1 MNGRPLEALSLV
13 AVTVLI
19 HGLGSVLIVWTLA
32 LYEPWLEGRFRL
44 FRSLVGLIHLVVS
57 LVILH
62 LLEVVAW
69 ASFYF
74 MQGLFPDL
82 RTSIYFS
89 LVTYTTVGYGDVVL
103 PEAWKLLGG
112 CEALAGILM
121 TAWSTAIL
129 IPAVSRIHQEQ
140 YQTARR
146 RGRKDKHH
154 AAVLPRPAA
163 EE

>member
-1 MNGRPLEALSLV
+1 MHGRPLEALSLV
-13 AVTVLI
+13 AVTVMI
-19 HGLGSVLIVWTLA
+19 HGLGSVFIVWTLA
-32 LYEPWLEGRFRL
+32 LYEPWLEGRFKL
-44 FRSLVGLIHLVVS
+44 FRSMVGLIHLVVT
-57 LVILH
+57 LVLLH
-62 LLEVVAW
+62 LIEIVAW
-69 ASFYF
+69 ASFYSY
-74 MQGLFPDL
+74 QGLFPDL
-82 RTSIYFS
+82 RTAIYFS

-140 YQTARR
+140 YQAAQRR
-146 RGRKDKHH
+146 RRKRTRETTKD
-154 AAVLPRPAA
+154 PRPYA